1 MKEAKVDYIKLEDE
15 WKNILRKIYIEEE
28 FNDKLI
34 LECKATDKE
43 VAKIE
48 ERLEIKI
55 PLIFKKILMEFSKK
69 VSFSWNLSKQMNLPY
84 RFREISHGLIEWDI
98 DKLEYIKNDE
108 YSETLNE
115 ILVINDVLNGDIIG
129 IKMDNISESIV
140 YWNHEEDTL
149 NILACNF
156 EEYIIN
162 MTKVF
167 GIGNEIWQY
176 ESCLDENG
184 INIDLEYTQNWINWF
199 NNFLSF
205 KSDDNF
211 QDLKKL
217 LNFFEYNNYLVP
229 KILINFSKYTKK
241 EILKEILLKLNE
253 VDENQKKIFYQIIA
267 EVLNT
272 FAEEWVESLWN
283 KNEINE
289 EMRSYLTSKCIKEN
303 GMEKVIKFI
312 EEKYDFN
319 EIKYQ
324 SLIHLK
330 YFGRS
335 EIIDWMIKYTDGI
348 VTKDDWYV
356 LFAISNPTWS
366 QIKEW
371 MGKNKKAKLVAF
383 NAINYM
389 IDYGVNLKIK
399 NAPNKEEVCIYLEE
413 QKKIEIL
420 STKIKLY
427 EKLIN
432 NIDKIL

>member
-1 MKEAKVDYIKLEDE
+1 M
-15 WKNILRKIYIEEE
+15 
-28 FNDKLI
+28 
-34 LECKATDKE
+34 
-43 VAKIE
+43 
-48 ERLEIKI
+48 
-55 PLIFKKILMEFSKK
+55 
-69 VSFSWNLSKQMNLPY
+69 
-84 RFREISHGLIEWDI
+84 
-98 DKLEYIKNDE
+98 
-108 YSETLNE
+108 
-115 ILVINDVLNGDIIG
+115 
-129 IKMDNISESIV
+129 
-140 YWNHEEDTL
+140 
-149 NILACNF
+149 
-156 EEYIIN
+156 
-162 MTKVF
+162 
-167 GIGNEIWQY
+167 
-176 ESCLDENG
+176 
-184 INIDLEYTQNWINWF
+184 
-199 NNFLSF
+199 
-205 KSDDNF
+205 
-211 QDLKKL
+211 
-217 LNFFEYNNYLVP
+217 
-229 KILINFSKYTKK
+229 
-241 EILKEILLKLNE
+241 NE

>member
-1 MKEAKVDYIKLEDE
+1 MDYIKLEDE

-69 VSFSWNLSKQMNLPY
+69 VSVSWNLSKQMNLPY

-115 ILVINDVLNGDIIG
+115 ILVINDVSNGDIIG

>member
-115 ILVINDVLNGDIIG
+115 ILVINDVSNGDIIG

-162 MTKVF
+162 MTKVLELEMKF
-167 GIGNEIWQY
+167 GN
-176 ESCLDENG
+176 
-184 INIDLEYTQNWINWF
+184 
-199 NNFLSF
+199 
-205 KSDDNF
+205 
-211 QDLKKL
+211 
-217 LNFFEYNNYLVP
+217 
-229 KILINFSKYTKK
+229 
-241 EILKEILLKLNE
+241 
-253 VDENQKKIFYQIIA
+253 
-267 EVLNT
+267 
-272 FAEEWVESLWN
+272 
-283 KNEINE
+283 
-289 EMRSYLTSKCIKEN
+289 M
-303 GMEKVIKFI
+303 KV
-312 EEKYDFN
+312 
-319 EIKYQ
+319 
-324 SLIHLK
+324 
-330 YFGRS
+330 
-335 EIIDWMIKYTDGI
+335 
-348 VTKDDWYV
+348 V
-356 LFAISNPTWS
+356 
-366 QIKEW
+366 
-371 MGKNKKAKLVAF
+371 
-383 NAINYM
+383 
-389 IDYGVNLKIK
+389 
-399 NAPNKEEVCIYLEE
+399 
-413 QKKIEIL
+413 
-420 STKIKLY
+420 
-427 EKLIN
+427 
-432 NIDKIL
+432 

>member
-115 ILVINDVLNGDIIG
+115 ILVINDVSNGDIIG

>member
-1 MKEAKVDYIKLEDE
+1 MKEAKVDYIKLEDK

-115 ILVINDVLNGDIIG
+115 ILVINDVSNGDIIG

>member
-1 MKEAKVDYIKLEDE
+1 MDYIKLEDE

>member
-1 MKEAKVDYIKLEDE
+1 MDYIKLEDE

-115 ILVINDVLNGDIIG
+115 ILVINDVSNGDIIG